1 MRTIKNLFYLTVF
14 IGFGLKPAF
23 AQKAKIDSGRIAIDT
38 LLVDKISIRAIAIDN
53 NTLWY
58 AADKGRFGN
67 ISLKDKTKKETKIK
81 RDTIDIEFRSLAS
94 TTKNINIA
102 NIGNPA
108 LVYQVSKDGKKGPKL
123 VYTEKHKKVFY
134 DAMQFWND
142 KEGIAVGDPTENCF
156 SIIITRNGGSSWV
169 KLPCDQLP
177 ELADGEAAFAASNT
191 NIIIKGD
198 KTWIV
203 SGGKKARVFYSP
215 DKGRNWTVFETPII
229 QGKTMTGIFTADF
242 YDENNGFIAGGD
254 YEIQNQNFGNK
265 AFTDN
270 GGKTWHLVGENQG
283 FGYASCIQYV
293 PKSNGKQLVCV
304 GGSGIQYS
312 ADGGATWQKL
322 SEDKDL
328 YTIRFQNENT
338 AIAAGKNKIIRIVF
352 KK

>member
-1 MRTIKNLFYLTVF
+1 MRTIKNLFYLTIF
-14 IGFGLKPAF
+14 IGFGLRPAF
-23 AQKAKIDSGRIAIDT
+23 AQKAKIDWGISIDT
-38 LLVDKISIRAIAIDN
+38 LLVDKISIRAIAIDK

-58 AADKGRFGN
+58 AGDKGRFGN
-67 ISLKDKTKKETKIK
+67 ISLKDKTKKETRIK
-81 RDTIDIEFRSLAS
+81 KDTIDIEFRSLAS
-94 TTKNINIA
+94 TSKDIFLA

-108 LVYQVSKDGKKGPKL
+108 LIYQISKDGKEPKL
-123 VYTEKHKKVFY
+123 VYTENHEKAFY

-142 KEGIAVGDPTENCF
+142 REGIAVGDPTENCF
-156 SIIITRNGGSSWV
+156 SIIITRDGGDSWV
-169 KLPCDQLP
+169 KLSCGQLP
-177 ELADGEAAFAASNT
+177 KLADGEAAFAASNT

-203 SGGKKARVFYSP
+203 SGGKKARVFYSS
-215 DKGRNWTVFETPII
+215 DKGKNWTVSETPII

-265 AFTDN
+265 AFTND
-270 GGKTWHLVGENQG
+270 GGKNWHLVGENQG

-312 ADGGATWQKL
+312 ADSGATWEKL
-322 SEDKDL
+322 SDDKDL

-338 AIAAGKNKIIRIVF
+338 AIAAGKNKIIRIAF